1 MIFLAALTLIAAAD
15 RPSDKVPDFARDVL
29 PVFAKYCY
37 GCHATGIK
45 MGSFEC
51 DTYEGVMNGANHGSV
66 VVPGKPEDSRL
77 YLTLAGKMSPAM
89 PLSKETLTPKEIA
102 VVKDWIAAGAK
113 PPAKVEKK

>member
-1 MIFLAALTLIAAAD
+1 MVLALLALLAAD
-15 RPSDKVPDFARDVL
+15 PPPDFARDVL

-51 DTYEGVMNGANHGSV
+51 DTYDGVMNGANHGSV
-66 VVPGKPEDSRL
+66 VVPGKPDESRL
-77 YLTLAGKMSPAM
+77 YLTLAGKMSPSM
-89 PLSKETLTPKEIA
+89 PLSNERLTAAEIA

-113 PPAKVEKK
+113 PPAKDQKK